1 MFFYSADV
9 CWVIVFDVIQCINSL
24 AETRHPQCYRWS
36 LQILACCFMWLSAF
50 HRRLDHILLYKHCFY
65 NDTWFEH
72 SLAIKFGSNHSK
84 HLFVSF
90 ALCLYFSFL
99 FFRCQVWSGHWPS
112 WLCDSLWLTM
122 FSWSWWLICCPAL
135 SAFHKYVLSVLPHR
149 LSLDYSQRENT
160 SYSDTIPGSHCL

>member
-84 HLFVSF
+84 NLFVSF

-122 FSWSWWLICCPAL
+122 FSWSWWCL
-135 SAFHKYVLSVLPHR
+135 
-149 LSLDYSQRENT
+149 LDYLLPSSFSFPQI
-160 SYSDTIPGSHCL
+160 SCLVCLISSTELWLFSKRK

>member
-90 ALCLYFSFL
+90 AVCLYFSFL

-122 FSWSWWLICCPAL
+122 FSWSWWCL
-135 SAFHKYVLSVLPHR
+135 
-149 LSLDYSQRENT
+149 LDYLLPSSFSFPQI
-160 SYSDTIPGSHCL
+160 SCLVCLISSTELELFSKRK

>member
-9 CWVIVFDVIQCINSL
+9 CWVIVFVVIQCINSL

-122 FSWSWWLICCPAL
+122 FSWSWWCL
-135 SAFHKYVLSVLPHR
+135 
-149 LSLDYSQRENT
+149 LDYLLPSSFSFPQI
-160 SYSDTIPGSHCL
+160 SCLVCLISSTELWLFSKRK